1 VRRAVILI
9 LVMAVLGTV
18 CGLWMERSLD
28 GICAFYL
35 EETEALRRLVKEGS
49 LPQALERQAKLYA
62 RWQGEERKLKAMVSH
77 HHTRAAA
84 EALLALTTSLEEGW
98 RMEALLRLDALED
111 ALVDLRSD
119 TRLKWENVL

>member
-1 VRRAVILI
+1 MQRAVILI
-9 LVMAVLGTV
+9 VVMALVGTV
-18 CGLWMERSLD
+18 GGLWMERSLD

-35 EETEALRRLVKEGS
+35 EETAALRRLVKEGS
-49 LPQALERQAKLYA
+49 LLQALEKQARLYA

-119 TRLKWENVL
+119 MRLGWENVL